1 MNPRRSRTTVHWGF
15 AQPARGADAVAGARG
30 GVAGVVRDDDVN
42 GYRVATLKTVQVIDD
57 FDGTI
62 LDAYESVQFG
72 IGGMTYDFDTT
83 PKRAGAF
90 RARLQKYVDISRPA
104 GSTTPARSR
113 IRVPATAGGTTPL
126 SRTRPSGT
134 GPAPTTLS
142 SATEAVSPP
151 TSSPPSTPPTKP
163 WRAAVRRPD
172 TGCS

>member
-1 MNPRRSRTTVHWGF
+1 MHWGF

-42 GYRVATLKTVQVIDD
+42 GYRVATIKTVQVIDD

-113 IRVPATAGGTTPL
+113 VRVPAAAGGNNPAEQNQAIRDWARANNFEL
-126 SRTRPSGT
+126 SDRGRI
-134 GPAPTTLS
+134 PAHI
-142 SATEAVSPP
+142 V
-151 TSSPPSTPPTKP
+151 
-163 WRAAVRRPD
+163 AAFD
-172 TGCS
+172 AAH

>member
-1 MNPRRSRTTVHWGF
+1 MHWGF

-42 GYRVATLKTVQVIDD
+42 GYRVATIKTVQVIDD

-113 IRVPATAGGTTPL
+113 VRVPAAAGGNNSAEQNQAIRDWARANNFEL
-126 SRTRPSGT
+126 SDRGRI
-134 GPAPTTLS
+134 PAHI
-142 SATEAVSPP
+142 V
-151 TSSPPSTPPTKP
+151 
-163 WRAAVRRPD
+163 AAFD
-172 TGCS
+172 AAH

>member
-42 GYRVATLKTVQVIDD
+42 GYRVATIKTVQVIDD

-113 IRVPATAGGTTPL
+113 VRVPAAAGGNNSAEQNQAIRDWARANNFEL
-126 SRTRPSGT
+126 SDRGRI
-134 GPAPTTLS
+134 PAHI
-142 SATEAVSPP
+142 V
-151 TSSPPSTPPTKP
+151 
-163 WRAAVRRPD
+163 AAFD
-172 TGCS
+172 AAH